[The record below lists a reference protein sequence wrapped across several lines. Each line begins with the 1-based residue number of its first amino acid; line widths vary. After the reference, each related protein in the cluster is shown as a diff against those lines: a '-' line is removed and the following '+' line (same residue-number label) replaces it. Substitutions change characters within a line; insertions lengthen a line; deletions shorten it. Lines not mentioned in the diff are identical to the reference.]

1 MMNRYF
7 VDLHIHIGRTAS
19 QRPVKIT
26 GAKSLTLSNI
36 VQEATYTK
44 GLQMIGIVDAHVP
57 EILQEIEQH
66 IEKHR
71 WMEHEDGGIITHGV
85 TMLLGSEIEI
95 YDDHCQGPI
104 HVLVFFPT
112 IDTMR
117 KFSDWMASYVKN
129 RSLSSQRIYVSG
141 KHLQEQVKKWGG
153 LFILAHAFTPFKSVY
168 GKGVKKSLTEVFDPS
183 LIDAVELGLSADTT
197 MADQIE
203 ELHRYC
209 YVSNSDAHSLK
220 NIARE
225 YQMIAMKEATFAELK
240 KALRHEQERKIM
252 ANYGLNPKLGKYYRT
267 TCARCLSRWSGEQCE
282 RCGHRQQIVG
292 VYERL
297 QQLRTT
303 SHTAVMRPPYI
314 PQVPLSFIP
323 GIGERTYKKLIERV
337 GTEMYIMHEASEDE
351 LAYVAGQNIAK
362 TIIAARNGT
371 LQVHEGGGGKYGKVK
386 SPE

>member
-1 MMNRYF
+1 MFSIKKPESNFKCAHVAYGALKRNMMNRYF

-168 GKGVKKSLTEVFDPS
+168 GSVFS
-183 LIDAVELGLSADTT
+183 FN
-197 MADQIE
+197 
-203 ELHRYC
+203 R
-209 YVSNSDAHSLK
+209 K
-220 NIARE
+220 NI
-225 YQMIAMKEATFAELK
+225 
-240 KALRHEQERKIM
+240 
-252 ANYGLNPKLGKYYRT
+252 LNILIKY
-267 TCARCLSRWSGEQCE
+267 
-282 RCGHRQQIVG
+282 I
-292 VYERL
+292 
-297 QQLRTT
+297 
-303 SHTAVMRPPYI
+303 
-314 PQVPLSFIP
+314 
-323 GIGERTYKKLIERV
+323 
-337 GTEMYIMHEASEDE
+337 
-351 LAYVAGQNIAK
+351 
-362 TIIAARNGT
+362 
-371 LQVHEGGGGKYGKVK
+371 
-386 SPE
+386 

>member
-1 MMNRYF
+1 MNNYF

-19 QRPVKIT
+19 QRPVKMT

-36 VQEATYTK
+36 VHEATYTK

-57 EILQEIEQH
+57 EILKEIKQH
-66 IEKHR
+66 IEKHG
-71 WMEHEDGGIITHGV
+71 WTEHRDGGILAQGV

-95 YDDHCQGPI
+95 YDEHCQGPI

-112 IDTMR
+112 MDTMR

-129 RSLSSQRIYVSG
+129 RSLSSQRIYVLG
-141 KHLQEQVKKWGG
+141 KQLQEQVKKWDG

-168 GKGVKKSLTEVFDPS
+168 GKGVKQSLTEVFDPR

-225 YQMIAMKEATFAELK
+225 YQMIAMEEATFAELT
-240 KALRHEQERKIM
+240 KALRHEQGRKIT
-252 ANYGLNPKLGKYYRT
+252 ANYGLNPRLGKYYRT

-282 RCGHRQQIVG
+282 QCGYNQQIVG

-303 SHTAVMRPPYI
+303 FYTSVVRPPYI
-314 PQVPLSFIP
+314 HQVPLSFIP
-323 GIGERTYKKLIERV
+323 GIGQKTYKKLIERV

-351 LAYVAGQNIAK
+351 LAYAAGQKIAQM
-362 TIIAARNGT
+362 IIAARNGT
-371 LQVHEGGGGKYGKVK
+371 LQVDEGGGGKYGKVK